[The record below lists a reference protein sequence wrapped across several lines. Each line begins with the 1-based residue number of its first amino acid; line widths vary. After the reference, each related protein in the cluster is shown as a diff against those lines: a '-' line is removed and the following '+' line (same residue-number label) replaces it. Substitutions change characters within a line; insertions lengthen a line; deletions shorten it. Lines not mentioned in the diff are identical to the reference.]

1 MKLKRILAAL
11 AAMTM
16 MAAFTACGGGDS
28 DKSGS
33 ESRTKSEDDVKIS
46 ADASINEGDP
56 DIKGQTI
63 SWLSYYDVNPTG
75 NDDRSIALT
84 LFEDVYGAKVEW
96 ISTTYETKYDDLANR
111 LLGGDPVDMFPYEW
125 DAVPNGVYKNQ
136 YQPLDDYIDLEDELW
151 ADVKG
156 LADKMEYKGAHYV
169 VPYCIS
175 DPVCII
181 YSRQMMEDEG
191 LDIHMSFIRR
201 ANGIGTL
208 SCP

>member
-1 MKLKRILAAL
+1 
-11 AAMTM
+11 
-16 MAAFTACGGGDS
+16 
-28 DKSGS
+28 
-33 ESRTKSEDDVKIS
+33 
-46 ADASINEGDP
+46 
-56 DIKGQTI
+56 
-63 SWLSYYDVNPTG
+63 
-75 NDDRSIALT
+75 
-84 LFEDVYGAKVEW
+84 
-96 ISTTYETKYDDLANR
+96 
-111 LLGGDPVDMFPYEW
+111 MFPYEW

-191 LDIHMSFIRR
+191 LDDPYELYQLSLIHI
-201 ANGIGTL
+201 
-208 SCP
+208 

>member
-84 LFEDVYGAKVEW
+84 LLRTFTE
-96 ISTTYETKYDDLANR
+96 LR
-111 LLGGDPVDMFPYEW
+111 L
-125 DAVPNGVYKNQ
+125 NGFQ
-136 YQPLDDYIDLEDELW
+136 QPMKQNMTI
-151 ADVKG
+151 
-156 LADKMEYKGAHYV
+156 
-169 VPYCIS
+169 
-175 DPVCII
+175 
-181 YSRQMMEDEG
+181 
-191 LDIHMSFIRR
+191 
-201 ANGIGTL
+201 
-208 SCP
+208 